1 MARFMARL
9 QVLDQ
14 PGNALGLTSLNCGLR
29 DRDQES
35 GPMPR
40 VSQVQG
46 SLEGAV
52 ALAQADIGMAYL
64 SQHQT
69 FERRMRN
76 PLGQLDGLV
85 QHRQRGRLLA
95 GVGQRAGDL
104 GHHPGAR
111 RCSPRSLGDSEGVG
125 VLPTPDMLKGDVG

>member
-1 MARFMARL
+1 
-9 QVLDQ
+9 
-14 PGNALGLTSLNCGLR
+14 
-29 DRDQES
+29 
-35 GPMPR
+35 MPH

-52 ALAQADIGMAYL
+52 ALAQADIGMSYL

-76 PLGQLDGLV
+76 PLSQLGGLV
-85 QHRQRGRLLA
+85 QHRQRCRLLA

-111 RCSPRSLGDSEGVG
+111 RRFPRPMGDSEGVR
-125 VLPTPDMLKGDVG
+125 VLPTPDMLKRDVG

>member
-1 MARFMARL
+1 
-9 QVLDQ
+9 
-14 PGNALGLTSLNCGLR
+14 
-29 DRDQES
+29 
-35 GPMPR
+35 MPQ

-52 ALAQADIGMAYL
+52 ALAQADIGMSYL

-76 PLGQLDGLV
+76 PLSQLGGLV
-85 QHRQRGRLLA
+85 QHRQCCRLLA

-104 GHHPGAR
+104 GHHPGAAYCPR
-111 RCSPRSLGDSEGVG
+111 LTCSSAMSVKSS
-125 VLPTPDMLKGDVG
+125 TPNRA